1 MADSRAF
8 RIVRIAVAVALVLSL
23 ICTVSFLINYIQASI
38 PSLNDGIGC
47 SSSIYLLLFGE
58 DGWSI
63 EHYFFTFRTAAWIT
77 TALAV
82 GSIVL
87 SFLPLCRK

>member
-1 MADSRAF
+1 MADSLAF
-8 RIVRIAVAVALVLSL
+8 RIIRIVSLIALALSL
-23 ICTVSFLINYIQASI
+23 VCTVSFLINYIGASI

-58 DGWSI
+58 DGWSL

-82 GSIVL
+82 GNIVL
-87 SFLPLCRK
+87 GVLPLCRK